1 MQVCVEES
9 GSDDEE
15 EEGRHGNGRGGN
27 EKCNGDRFPS
37 SRILER
43 RRSSYK
49 SQQNEHGRSD
59 SVFSHIGQRMAGSGS
74 SAYREHGMTKPPA
87 LFSYHNVQKKS
98 CLIEELEESETE
110 EEVEREMFEEEK
122 EEIFE
127 SEEEE
132 SEAYE
137 EEEEKEVGCWGGIGR
152 KMSPS
157 SSVKGLQAEAR
168 RRFSGDNNF
177 LLGEIFC
184 R

>member
-1 MQVCVEES
+1 MEES
-9 GSDDEE
+9 GSDDDEE
-15 EEGRHGNGRGGN
+15 RRNGNGRGGN

-49 SQQNEHGRSD
+49 SQQKEHGRTD
-59 SVFSHIGQRMAGSGS
+59 SVFSHLGQRMAGSGS
-74 SAYREHGMTKPPA
+74 SAYCEHGMTKPPA

-98 CLIEELEESETE
+98 CLVEELEESETE
-110 EEVEREMFEEEK
+110 EEEREVFEEEK
-122 EEIFE
+122 EELFE
-127 SEEEE
+127 SEEEQ

-137 EEEEKEVGCWGGIGR
+137 EEEEKEVRCLGGIGR
-152 KMSPS
+152 KTSPS

-177 LLGEIFC
+177 LKGEMFC
-184 R
+184 RERYF